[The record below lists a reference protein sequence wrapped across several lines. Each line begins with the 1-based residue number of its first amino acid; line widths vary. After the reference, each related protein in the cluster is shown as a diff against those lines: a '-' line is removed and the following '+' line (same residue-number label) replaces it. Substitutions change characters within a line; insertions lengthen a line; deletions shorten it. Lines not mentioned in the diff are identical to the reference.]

1 MTHLDNLDSLSQPE
15 IYSLIC
21 ECLYALKNNPKYSI
35 ISELAFLL
43 EKDSFIKFIKYFGG
57 MTITVPT
64 IDEFKE
70 TISLLLLYQATEI
83 DKLPWR
89 QALEF
94 AGYDQS
100 LSRSAQRKLSILKK
114 SIKEYKEGV
123 RHYE

>member
-1 MTHLDNLDSLSQPE
+1 VTHLDNLDSLSQPE

-114 SIKEYKEGV
+114 SIKEYKEGA

>member
-1 MTHLDNLDSLSQPE
+1 
-15 IYSLIC
+15 
-21 ECLYALKNNPKYSI
+21 
-35 ISELAFLL
+35 
-43 EKDSFIKFIKYFGG
+43 

-114 SIKEYKEGV
+114 SIKEYKEGA

>member
-114 SIKEYKEGV
+114 SIKEYKEGA